1 MRAVGI
7 DVFLWRA
14 GDVNPL
20 IDRVDTA
27 KIRGLTSPA
36 RRTQCLL
43 PSASNCMHKTLV
55 IMNSTA
61 AQGRTGRLQSEI
73 RHRLSGDTEFVETK
87 EGGHAE
93 RLAFDAARADY
104 ETIVA
109 AGGDGT
115 IHEIA
120 NGILLSGNQHVRL
133 GLLPLGS
140 GNDYAAACGIPRKWQ
155 DALEFLQSG
164 ESSRV
169 DVGEVC
175 DANGRRQF
183 FVNSLGLGLS
193 GEIALEARSI
203 RRFRGMM
210 KYGMATLKAVA
221 RRRRIL
227 NTVIMLD
234 DIRDSFRTMCL
245 FVALGHREGGGFVV
259 APQAKIDD
267 GWFDCLHVSDL
278 SVVSILRYLPGLIR
292 GVIPVHPGIRSFR
305 CQTMTLESDGPL
317 VVHLDGE
324 PFIQP
329 EDEQHRITV
338 RLIPHALNVCC
349 RLPVSALSRLGKGDR
364 NQ

>member
-1 MRAVGI
+1 M
-7 DVFLWRA
+7 
-14 GDVNPL
+14 P
-20 IDRVDTA
+20 
-27 KIRGLTSPA
+27 
-36 RRTQCLL
+36 
-43 PSASNCMHKTLV
+43 KTLV
-55 IMNSTA
+55 IINSRA
-61 AQGRTGRLQSEI
+61 AQGRTGRLQLEI
-73 RHRLSGDTEFVETK
+73 RQRFSGDTEFVETR

-104 ETIVA
+104 GTIVA

-120 NGILLSGNQHVRL
+120 NGILQSENKHVRL
-133 GLLPLGS
+133 GMLPLGS

-155 DALEFLQSG
+155 HALEFLQSG
-164 ESSRV
+164 ESCRV

-175 DANGRRQF
+175 DSNGRRQF
-183 FVNSLGLGLS
+183 FVNTLGLGLS

-203 RRFRGMM
+203 RRFRGIM
-210 KYGMATLKAVA
+210 KYGLATLKAVA
-221 RRRRIL
+221 RRRSIL
-227 NTVIMLD
+227 NTVMMVD
-234 DIRDSFRTMCL
+234 EIRDSFKTMCL

-259 APQAKIDD
+259 APQAQIDD

-305 CQTMTLESDGPL
+305 CRTVTLESDAPL

-324 PFIQP
+324 PFIRP
-329 EDEQHRITV
+329 EDEQHRITI
-338 RLIPHALNVCC
+338 RLIPHAINVCC
-349 RLPVSALSRLGKGDR
+349 RLPVCALSRLGKEVR